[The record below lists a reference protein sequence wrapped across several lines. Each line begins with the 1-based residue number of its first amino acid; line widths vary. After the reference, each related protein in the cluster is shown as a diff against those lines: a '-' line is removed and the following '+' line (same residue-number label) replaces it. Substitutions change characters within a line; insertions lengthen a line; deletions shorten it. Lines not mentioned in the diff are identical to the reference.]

1 MIIMNEKHRLYVEQE
16 AKLLAEITFPFVKNQ
31 IVDINHTFVHT
42 DLRGQGMAGVL
53 MREAAAV
60 IRGNQWKCIT
70 TCPYAL
76 AWMKKHPKEQDIWLG
91 EGLL

>member
-16 AKLLAEITFPFVKNQ
+16 GKLLAEITFPFVKNQ

-53 MREAAAV
+53 
-60 IRGNQWKCIT
+60 
-70 TCPYAL
+70 
-76 AWMKKHPKEQDIWLG
+76 
-91 EGLL
+91 